1 MSKINALKF
10 LLLVSLKKNKCSFNE
25 KDYLNIAYSIKL
37 IKDLK
42 SNEYILS
49 FLKENKKIELI
60 IDINKFKFY
69 NLDSSSRHQGQDN
82 KNYANDII
90 KKIHELYI

>member
-10 LLLVSLKKNKCSFNE
+10 LLLVSLKKNKCYFNE
-25 KDYLNIAYSIKL
+25 KDYLNIAYSIEL
-37 IKDLK
+37 TKDRN

-49 FLKENKKIELI
+49 FLKENKKIKFI

-69 NLDSSSRHQGQDN
+69 NLDSSSRYQGQDN
-82 KNYANDII
+82 KNYADDVI
-90 KKIHELYI
+90 KKIRDLYI